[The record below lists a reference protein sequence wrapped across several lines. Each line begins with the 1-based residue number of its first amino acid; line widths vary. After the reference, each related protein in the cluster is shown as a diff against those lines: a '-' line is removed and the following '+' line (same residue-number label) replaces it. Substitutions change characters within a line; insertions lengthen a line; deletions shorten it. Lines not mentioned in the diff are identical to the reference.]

1 LIFRKNIL
9 KNFIKKMDRTGYR
22 GPIRAVV
29 IDWAGSAVDYGCM
42 GPVGVFINIFNA
54 HQIRV
59 TRQEARQFMGLAK
72 KDHIRSMCGLESV
85 KRQWQDVY
93 KRFPTEKDVDI
104 LYDKTSAGMIK
115 AIVDHSEP
123 IPGVLAAIAGMREM
137 GIKIGSSTGYTR
149 EMMDVLAP
157 LAGEKGYA
165 PDAVVCSSDVP
176 KGRPFPWMC
185 YRNAILL
192 ETYPMEAMVKIG
204 DTLAD
209 IEEGLNAGM
218 WTIGITKTGN
228 ELGMTEKEVEELEHK
243 DLRSRLKEIES
254 KFMTAGAHFVVES
267 LHDCV
272 PVIEKINLWL
282 ADPRRVP
289 KKRS

>member
-1 LIFRKNIL
+1 
-9 KNFIKKMDRTGYR
+9 MDRPAYQ
-22 GPIRAVV
+22 GPIKAVV

-42 GPVGVFINIFNA
+42 GPVGVFLDIFYA
-54 HQIRV
+54 YQIRV
-59 TRQEARQFMGLAK
+59 TRQEARQFMGLSK

-85 KRQWQDVY
+85 TRQWQDIY
-93 KRFPTEKDVDI
+93 RRLPSEKDVEI
-104 LYDKTSAGMIK
+104 LYDKTFAMMIN
-115 AIVDHSEP
+115 AIADHSEP
-123 IPGVLAAIAGMREM
+123 IPGVLAAIDKMKDM

-157 LAGEKGYA
+157 LARQKGYS
-165 PDAVVCSSDVP
+165 PDAIVCSSDVP

-185 YRNAILL
+185 YQNAILL

-228 ELGMTEKEVEELEHK
+228 ELGMTQKEVEELDHE
-243 DLRSRLKEIES
+243 DLRSRLIKIES
-254 KFMTAGAHFVVES
+254 KFLRAGAHFAIES
-267 LHDCV
+267 LKDCL
-272 PVIEKINLWL
+272 PVIENINQRLIN
-282 ADPRRVP
+282 P
-289 KKRS
+289 KPDSNC